1 MYPFTAYLRC
11 AFHPTAQAEEVSLN
25 RLAGMFDHWFRKSLP
40 REPRVTRVMPLRRF
54 AESAKHEICYDL
66 MVMGETPTENDPQ
79 LLPDLIQLFTDAAS
93 PEQLDR
99 LDPEKH
105 PDLLALRLQEVSSL
119 TGQRTQLKV
128 SFRTDTPT
136 LKRLPSPSDLLKVGQ
151 LQDANGFWLWDV
163 CFDLTTWTENCT
175 EAAYLL
181 TLCELSNTTGD
192 RSSEVNPWVDTLRT
206 RLSTAEA
213 AYAFE
218 TTTGQPMHC
227 AGVEKVG

>member
-40 REPRVTRVMPLRRF
+40 REPRVTRVMPLRRLHG
-54 AESAKHEICYDL
+54 AGKHEVIYDL
-66 MVMGETPTENDPQ
+66 MVMGESPTEHDPQ
-79 LLPDLIQLFTDAAS
+79 RLPDLIQLFSDAAA
-93 PEQLDR
+93 PGQQDR
-99 LDPEKH
+99 LDPDKH

-151 LQDANGFWLWDV
+151 LKDANGFWLWDV

-181 TLCELSNTTGD
+181 TLSELSNTAGD
-192 RSSEVNPWVDTLRT
+192 RSNEVNPWAETLRT

-213 AYAFE
+213 AHAFE
-218 TTTGQPMHC
+218 ATTGQQMRC
-227 AGVEKVG
+227 VGVETVG

>member
-1 MYPFTAYLRC
+1 MYPFTAYLRL

-40 REPRVTRVMPLRRF
+40 REPRVTKVTPLRRF
-54 AESAKHEICYDL
+54 PGSGKHEVCYDL
-66 MVMGETPTENDPQ
+66 MVTGETPTEADAR
-79 LLPDLIQLFTDAAS
+79 LLPDLIQQFVDAAS
-93 PEQLDR
+93 PKQLDR

-105 PDLLALRLQEVSSL
+105 PDLLALRLQEVAML

-128 SFRTDTPT
+128 AFRTDEAA
-136 LKRLPSPSDLLKVGQ
+136 LKRLPSPSDLLKIGQ

-181 TLCELSNTTGD
+181 TLSELSNTPGD
-192 RSSEVNPWVDTLRT
+192 RSSDVNPWADTLRA
-206 RLSTAEA
+206 RLSTTEA
-213 AYAFE
+213 AAAFAAA
-218 TTTGQPMHC
+218 TGQSMHC

>member
-40 REPRVTRVMPLRRF
+40 REPRVTRVMPLRRLNG
-54 AESAKHEICYDL
+54 AGKHEAIYDL
-66 MVMGETPTENDPQ
+66 MVMGETPTENDPH
-79 LLPDLIQLFTDAAS
+79 LLPDLIQLFAAAAS

-151 LQDANGFWLWDV
+151 LKDANGFWLWDV

-181 TLCELSNTTGD
+181 TLSELSNTVGD
-192 RSSEVNPWVDTLRT
+192 RSSEVNPWADTLRT
-206 RLSTAEA
+206 HLSTAEA
-213 AYAFE
+213 AHAFE
-218 TTTGQPMHC
+218 VTTGQPMHC

>member
-192 RSSEVNPWVDTLRT
+192 RSSEVNHWVDTLRT

>member
-40 REPRVTRVMPLRRF
+40 REPRVAKVTPLRRLNG
-54 AESAKHEICYDL
+54 AGKHEVIYDL
-66 MVMGETPTENDPQ
+66 MVTGEAPTENDPQ
-79 LLPDLIQLFTDAAS
+79 LLPDLIQLFSDAAS
-93 PEQLDR
+93 PGQQDR

-105 PDLLALRLQEVSSL
+105 PDLLALRLQEVTSL

-128 SFRTDTPT
+128 SFRTDEAT
-136 LKRLPSPSDLLKVGQ
+136 LKRLPSPSDLLKIGQ

-163 CFDLTTWTENCT
+163 CFDLTTWTEHCT
-175 EAAYLL
+175 EAAYFL
-181 TLCELSNTTGD
+181 TLSELSNTAGD
-192 RSSEVNPWVDTLRT
+192 RDKRRWRV
-206 RLSTAEA
+206 TAA
-213 AYAFE
+213 LQAN
-218 TTTGQPMHC
+218 TGQRMHC

>member
-1 MYPFTAYLRC
+1 MYPFTAYLRL

-40 REPRVTRVMPLRRF
+40 REPRVTKVTPLRRL
-54 AESAKHEICYDL
+54 AGAGKHEVCYDL
-66 MVMGETPTENDPQ
+66 MISGETPTDNDPN
-79 LLPDLIQLFTDAAS
+79 LLPDLSQLFVDAAS
-93 PEQLDR
+93 PKQLDR

-105 PDLLALRLQEVSSL
+105 PDLLALRLQEVAPL

-128 SFRTDTPT
+128 SFRTEAGA

-181 TLCELSNTTGD
+181 TLSELSNAAGD
-192 RSSEVNPWVDTLRT
+192 RSNEVNPWAETLRA

-213 AYAFE
+213 AHAFAA
-218 TTTGQPMHC
+218 TTGQTMHC